1 MFDSQDRKIHF
12 FDAAVE
18 RINKSTL
25 RIGWKTH
32 FKDLQVSIYH
42 GNSPEN
48 LQRNAPLYRLKGQ
61 TAVEISGMNADI
73 PHYFGIVPDKG
84 AGRVVGERRLP
95 LHGAVNFRDLGGY
108 ATATG
113 KHVRWGKV
121 FRSDHLSRLTDRD
134 VDFLKHMKINC
145 VCDFRTSTEA
155 RRRPDRFPG
164 DGCGEQVH
172 LPVDNLKFDPTDLFQ
187 KLKRGETS
195 WLTKEFL
202 IEGYILN
209 IEKFASVWGEVF
221 KRLADPAYLPL
232 VFHCTGGKDRAGTCA
247 ALILL
252 ALGVSE
258 KTVIYDHGLSNIYI
272 RDVVNGI
279 YAKFDAAGID
289 REKISP
295 YFSAPR
301 YCIEALL
308 SHLREK
314 YGSPI
319 EYLRSK
325 AGITEGM
332 LEKIRGQ
339 LLE

>member
-1 MFDSQDRKIHF
+1 MTVSENAPRL
-12 FDAAVE
+12 FDASVE
-18 RINKSTL
+18 RVAKDTL
-25 RIGWKTH
+25 RISWKTH

-42 GNSPEN
+42 GNSPET
-48 LQRNAPLYRLKGQ
+48 LQRNAPLYRIKGQ
-61 TAVEISGMNADI
+61 TAVEIPGLNSDV
-73 PHYFGIVPDKG
+73 PHYFEIVPDKS
-84 AGRVVGERRLP
+84 AGRVVSERRLP
-95 LHGAVNFRDLGGY
+95 LQGAVNFRDLGGY
-108 ATATG
+108 ATTTG
-113 KHVRWGKV
+113 QRVKWGKV

-155 RRRPDRFPG
+155 RRLPDRFPG
-164 DGCGEQVH
+164 DGSGEQIH
-172 LPVDNLKFDPTDLFQ
+172 LPIDNLRFDPTDLFE

-209 IEKFASVWGEVF
+209 IEKFAPVWGEVF
-221 KRLADPAYLPL
+221 KRLANSAYLPL
-232 VFHCTGGKDRAGTCA
+232 VFHCTGGKDRAGTCT

-272 RDVVNGI
+272 RDVVNKI

-308 SHLREK
+308 AHLREK
-314 YGSPI
+314 YGSHI
-319 EYLRSK
+319 AYLKSK
-325 AGITEGM
+325 AGVTEQM
-332 LEKIRGQ
+332 LKKIRGH

>member
-1 MFDSQDRKIHF
+1 MTVFENASYF
-12 FDAAVE
+12 FDASVE
-18 RINKSTL
+18 RL
-25 RIGWKTH
+25 AQARVRISWKTQ
-32 FKDLQVSIYH
+32 FKELQVSIYH
-42 GNSPEN
+42 GDSPETI
-48 LQRNAPLYRLKGQ
+48 QRNAPLCRVSGE
-61 TAVEISGMNADI
+61 TAVEIPGLNSDS
-73 PHYFGIVPDKG
+73 PHYFEIVPDKG
-84 AGRVVGERRLP
+84 RALIISERRLP
-95 LHGAVNFRDLGGY
+95 LQGAVNFRDLGGY

-113 KHVRWGKV
+113 QRLKWGKV
-121 FRSDHLSRLTDRD
+121 FRSDHLSNLTEGDI
-134 VDFLKHMKINC
+134 DFLKRLKIRC

-155 RRRPDRFPG
+155 RRRPDRYPG
-164 DGCGEQVH
+164 NGPGEHLH
-172 LPVDNLKFDPTDLFQ
+172 LPIDNLKADPTELFQ
-187 KLKRGETS
+187 KLKKGDTS

-209 IEKFASVWGEVF
+209 IEEFASVWGEVF
-221 KRLADPAYLPL
+221 KHLADPGYLPL

-252 ALGVSE
+252 SLGVPE
-258 KTVIYDHGLSNIYI
+258 KTVIHDHGLSNVYI
-272 RDVVNGI
+272 RDVVNGL
-279 YAKFDAAGID
+279 YAKFEAAGIE

-308 SHLREK
+308 AHLHEK

-319 EYLRSK
+319 AYLKSK
-325 AGITEGM
+325 AGVTEEM

>member
-1 MFDSQDRKIHF
+1 MTVFENASHF
-12 FDAAVE
+12 FDASVE
-18 RINKSTL
+18 RVDKTTVS
-25 RIGWKTH
+25 IGWKTD

-42 GNSPEN
+42 GDSPETI
-48 LQRNAPLYRLKGQ
+48 QRNAPLYRSKGE
-61 TAVEISGMNADI
+61 TAVEISGLNADM
-73 PHYFGIVPDKG
+73 PHYFEIVPDKG
-84 AGRVVGERRLP
+84 SARVVSERRLP
-95 LHGAVNFRDLGGY
+95 LQGAVNFRDLGGY
-108 ATATG
+108 ATTRG
-113 KHVRWGKV
+113 QRLRWGKV
-121 FRSDHLSRLTDRD
+121 FRSDHLSNLTARD
-134 VDFLKHMKINC
+134 IDFLQHMKLYC

-155 RRRPDRFPG
+155 QRRPDRFPG
-164 DGCGEQVH
+164 DGPGEHLH
-172 LPVDNLKFDPTDLFQ
+172 LPIDNLKSDPTDLFR
-187 KLKRGETS
+187 KLARGDTS

-209 IEKFASVWGEVF
+209 IEHFAPVWGEVF
-221 KRLADPAYLPL
+221 KRLADPGHLPL
-232 VFHCTGGKDRAGTCA
+232 VFHCTGGKDRAGTCT

-308 SHLREK
+308 DHLRQK

-319 EYLRSK
+319 EYLKSK
-325 AGITEGM
+325 AGVTKEM
-332 LEKIRGQ
+332 LKKIRGQ

>member
-1 MFDSQDRKIHF
+1 MTLFENAPHF
-12 FDAAVE
+12 FDASVE
-18 RINKSTL
+18 RVAKATV
-25 RIGWKTH
+25 RISWKTH

-42 GNSPEN
+42 GNSPEAI
-48 LQRNAPLYRLKGQ
+48 QHNAPRYRIKGE
-61 TAVEISGMNADI
+61 TTVEISGLNSDM
-73 PHYFGIVPDKG
+73 PHYFEIVSDKG
-84 AGRVVGERRLP
+84 SARVISERRLP
-95 LHGAVNFRDLGGY
+95 LQGAVNFRDLGGY
-108 ATATG
+108 ATTAG
-113 KHVRWGKV
+113 QRVRWGKV
-121 FRSDHLSRLTDRD
+121 FRSDHLSNLTERD
-134 VDFLKHMKINC
+134 IDFLKRMKIHC

-155 RRRPDRFPG
+155 QRRPDRFPG
-164 DGCGEQVH
+164 DGPGEHLH
-172 LPVDNLKFDPTDLFQ
+172 LPIDNLKSDPTDLFQ
-187 KLKRGETS
+187 KLERGDTS

-209 IEKFASVWGEVF
+209 IDEFAPVWGEVF
-221 KRLADPAYLPL
+221 KRLADPGHLPL

-252 ALGVSE
+252 SLGVSE
-258 KTVIYDHGLSNIYI
+258 KAVIYDHGLSNIYI
-272 RDVVNGI
+272 RDVVNGL

-308 SHLREK
+308 AHLREK

-319 EYLRSK
+319 EYLKSK
-325 AGITEGM
+325 AGVTEEM
-332 LEKIRGQ
+332 LKKIRGQ

>member
-1 MFDSQDRKIHF
+1 MTVFENASHF
-12 FDAAVE
+12 FDASVE
-18 RINKSTL
+18 RIAKATV
-25 RIGWKTH
+25 RISWKTH

-42 GNSPEN
+42 GNSPEAM
-48 LQRNAPLYRLKGQ
+48 QRNAPLYRIKGE
-61 TAVEISGMNADI
+61 TTVEISDLNSDM
-73 PHYFGIVPDKG
+73 PHYFEIVPDKG
-84 AGRVVGERRLP
+84 SARVISERRLP
-95 LHGAVNFRDLGGY
+95 LQGAVNFRDLGGY
-108 ATATG
+108 ATTAG
-113 KHVRWGKV
+113 QRVRWGKV
-121 FRSDHLSRLTDRD
+121 FRSDHLSNLTERD
-134 VDFLKHMKINC
+134 IDFLKRMKIHC

-155 RRRPDRFPG
+155 QRRPDRFPE
-164 DGCGEQVH
+164 DGSGEHLH
-172 LPVDNLKFDPTDLFQ
+172 LPIDNLKSDPIDLFQ
-187 KLKRGETS
+187 KLERGDTS

-209 IEKFASVWGEVF
+209 IEEFAPVWGQVF
-221 KRLADPAYLPL
+221 KRLAAPGHLPL

-252 ALGVSE
+252 SLGVSE
-258 KTVIYDHGLSNIYI
+258 KDVIYDHGLSNIYI
-272 RDVVNGI
+272 RDVVNGL

-308 SHLREK
+308 DHLRQK

-319 EYLRSK
+319 EYLKSK
-325 AGITEGM
+325 AGVTKEM
-332 LEKIRGQ
+332 LKKIRGQ

>member
-1 MFDSQDRKIHF
+1 MTVFENASPL
-12 FDAAVE
+12 FDASVE
-18 RINKSTL
+18 RVAKDTV
-25 RIGWKTH
+25 RISWKTD

-42 GNSPEN
+42 GDLPET
-48 LQRNAPLYRLKGQ
+48 LQRNAPLYRIKGQ
-61 TAVEISGMNADI
+61 TAVEISGLDADI
-73 PHYFGIVPDKG
+73 PHYFEIVPDKG
-84 AGRVVGERRLP
+84 AGRIIGERRLP
-95 LHGAVNFRDLGGY
+95 LQGAVNFRDLGGY
-108 ATATG
+108 ETTTG
-113 KHVRWGKV
+113 RRIRWGKV

-134 VDFLKHMKINC
+134 VNFLKRMKIHC

-155 RRRPDRFPG
+155 RRRPDRFPE
-164 DGCGEQVH
+164 DGSGEHLH
-172 LPVDNLKFDPTDLFQ
+172 LPIDNLKFDPTALFQ
-187 KLKRGETS
+187 KLKRGDTS

-209 IEKFASVWGEVF
+209 IEKFAAVWGEVF
-221 KRLADPAYLPL
+221 KRLADPGHLPL
-232 VFHCTGGKDRAGTCA
+232 VFHCTGGKDRAGTCT

-289 REKISP
+289 REKVSP

-308 SHLREK
+308 EHLRGK

-319 EYLRSK
+319 EYLQSK
-325 AGITEGM
+325 AGVTEKM
-332 LEKIRGQ
+332 LKKIREE

>member
-1 MFDSQDRKIHF
+1 MTVSENASRL
-12 FDAAVE
+12 FDASVE
-18 RINKSTL
+18 RVAKDTL
-25 RIGWKTH
+25 RIRWKTH
-32 FKDLQVSIYH
+32 LKDLQVSIYH
-42 GNSPEN
+42 GNSPET
-48 LQRNAPLYRLKGQ
+48 LQRNAPLYRIKGQ
-61 TAVEISGMNADI
+61 TAVEIPGLNSDV
-73 PHYFGIVPDKG
+73 PHYFEIVPDKS
-84 AGRVVGERRLP
+84 AGTVISERRLP
-95 LHGAVNFRDLGGY
+95 LQGAVNFRDLGGY

-113 KHVRWGKV
+113 QRVKWGRV

-134 VDFLKHMKINC
+134 VNFLKHMKIKC

-155 RRRPDRFPG
+155 RRLPDRFPG
-164 DGCGEQVH
+164 DGSGEQVH
-172 LPVDNLKFDPTDLFQ
+172 LPIDNLRFDPTDLFQ

-209 IEKFASVWGEVF
+209 IEKFAPVWGEVF
-221 KRLADPAYLPL
+221 KRLANPAYLPL
-232 VFHCTGGKDRAGTCA
+232 VFHCTGGKDRAGTCT

-289 REKISP
+289 RDKISP
-295 YFSAPR
+295 YFSAPL

-308 SHLREK
+308 AHLREK
-314 YGSPI
+314 YGSHI
-319 EYLRSK
+319 AYLKSK
-325 AGITEGM
+325 AGVTEQM
-332 LEKIRGQ
+332 LKKIRGH